1 MTLLGLPPE
10 SFPDQSGVTLET
22 ERLILRAPR
31 LEDAGRIAALANDKR
46 IAENTRRLPHPY
58 TQGDA
63 EDFIAAQDTGES
75 AFLVTRRDG
84 EILGLCS
91 IAARRNAGPDIAP
104 EIGYWLG
111 VAHWNQ
117 GYATEA
123 VRALIDYAFTE
134 CGHTGCRHTGCRHEA
149 LVAGARIE
157 NPASRR
163 VLEKCSFQWSGV
175 GLCRIRVL
183 ESSAPIDLFRL
194 ERSAWALLRDR

>member
-10 SFPDQSGVTLET
+10 SLPDQSGVTLET
-22 ERLILRAPR
+22 ERLLLRAPR
-31 LEDAGRIAALANDKR
+31 LADAGKIAALANDKR

-58 TQGDA
+58 TQSDA
-63 EDFIAAQDTGES
+63 EDFIASQDAGES
-75 AFLVTRRDG
+75 VFLIARRDG

-91 IAARRNAGPDIAP
+91 IAARRNAGPDLAP

-134 CGHTGCRHTGCRHEA
+134 CGHEA

-157 NPASRR
+157 NPACRR
-163 VLEKCSFQWSGV
+163 VLEKCGFQWSGV

-194 ERSAWALLRDR
+194 ERGA